1 MYAPEKMAN
10 LKSYLDQGTSFV
22 KESWTELGKVHFPT
36 PKETLQATLVVV
48 ALVLVLALWLGLIDM
63 GAKGFVRQIIR

>member
-1 MYAPEKMAN
+1 MDS
-10 LKSYLDQGTSFV
+10 LKSYLVQGTSFV

-48 ALVLVLALWLGLIDM
+48 ALVVILALWLGLIDL
-63 GAKGFVRQIIR
+63 GAKSFVRQIIR

>member
-1 MYAPEKMAN
+1 MDS
-10 LKSYLDQGTSFV
+10 LKSYLTQGTNFV
-22 KESWTELGKVHFPT
+22 KESWTELDKVHFPT

-48 ALVLVLALWLGLIDM
+48 ALVMVLALWLGLIDM

>member
-1 MYAPEKMAN
+1 MDS

-48 ALVLVLALWLGLIDM
+48 ILTVVLALWLGLIDM
-63 GAKGFVRQIIR
+63 GATRVVHQIIR

>member
-1 MYAPEKMAN
+1 MDS
-10 LKSYLDQGTSFV
+10 LKSYLMQGTNFV

-48 ALVLVLALWLGLIDM
+48 ALVLVLALWLGLVDM
-63 GAKGFVRQIIR
+63 GAKGLVRHMLLRGA

>member
-1 MYAPEKMAN
+1 MDS
-10 LKSYLDQGTSFV
+10 LKSYLTQGTSFV

-48 ALVLVLALWLGLIDM
+48 GLVMVLALWLGLIDM

>member
-1 MYAPEKMAN
+1 MDS
-10 LKSYLDQGTSFV
+10 LKSYLVQGTSFV

-48 ALVLVLALWLGLIDM
+48 ALVLVLAMWLGLIDL
-63 GAKGFVRQIIR
+63 GAKAFVRQILR

>member
-1 MYAPEKMAN
+1 MDS
-10 LKSYLDQGTSFV
+10 LKSYLVQGTSFV

-48 ALVLVLALWLGLIDM
+48 ALVVILALWLGLIDM
-63 GAKGFVRQIIR
+63 GAKSFVRQIIR

>member
-1 MYAPEKMAN
+1 MGT
-10 LKSYLDQGTSFV
+10 LKNYLIQGTNFV

-36 PKETLQATLVVV
+36 PKETLQATLVVM

>member
-1 MYAPEKMAN
+1 MDS
-10 LKSYLDQGTSFV
+10 LKSYLTQGTNFV

-36 PKETLQATLVVV
+36 PRETLQATLVVV

-63 GAKGFVRQIIR
+63 GAKSFVRQLIS

>member
-1 MYAPEKMAN
+1 MDS
-10 LKSYLDQGTSFV
+10 LKSYLDQGTNFV

-36 PKETLQATLVVV
+36 PKETLQATVVVV

-63 GAKGFVRQIIR
+63 GAQSFVRQIIK

>member
-1 MYAPEKMAN
+1 LYAPVNMDS

-63 GAKGFVRQIIR
+63 GAKGFVRQLIQ

>member
-1 MYAPEKMAN
+1 MDS
-10 LKSYLDQGTSFV
+10 LKSYLVQGTSFV

-63 GAKGFVRQIIR
+63 GAKSFVRQLIS

>member
-1 MYAPEKMAN
+1 MDS
-10 LKSYLDQGTSFV
+10 LKSYLAQGTNFV

-36 PKETLQATLVVV
+36 PRETLQATLVVV

-63 GAKGFVRQIIR
+63 GAKSFVRQLIS

>member
-1 MYAPEKMAN
+1 MDS
-10 LKSYLDQGTSFV
+10 LKSYLDQGTNFV

-48 ALVLVLALWLGLIDM
+48 ALVLVLAMWLGLIDM
-63 GAKGFVRQIIR
+63 GAQSFVRQIIR

>member
-1 MYAPEKMAN
+1 MDS

-36 PKETLQATLVVV
+36 PKETMQATLVVV
-48 ALVLVLALWLGLIDM
+48 ALVVILALWLGLIDL
-63 GAKGFVRQIIR
+63 GAKSFVRQMIR

>member
-1 MYAPEKMAN
+1 V
-10 LKSYLDQGTSFV
+10 DQ
-22 KESWTELGKVHFPT
+22 LGKVHFPT

>member
-1 MYAPEKMAN
+1 MDS
-10 LKSYLDQGTSFV
+10 LKSYLVQGTSFV

>member
-1 MYAPEKMAN
+1 MDS
-10 LKSYLDQGTSFV
+10 LKSYLTQGTNFV

-48 ALVLVLALWLGLIDM
+48 ALVMVLALWLGLIDM

>member
-1 MYAPEKMAN
+1 MDS
-10 LKSYLDQGTSFV
+10 LKSYLIQGTSFV

-63 GAKGFVRQIIR
+63 GAKAFVRQVIR